1 MLTQEFIKDAK
12 NFRKQLKW
20 MSIICWI
27 ATLVFIFATNNKEN
41 KDYSWLI
48 ITFGGVIFTVLY
60 LSMDSKIKDFEKLN
74 REDENDEH
82 SKENE
87 SKE

>member
-1 MLTQEFIKDAK
+1 MLTKEFIGDAK

-27 ATLVFIFATNNKEN
+27 FTLVFIFAPNNKEN
-41 KDYSWLI
+41 EDYSWI
-48 ITFGGVIFTVLY
+48 VITFGGAIFTVLY
-60 LSMDSKIKDFEKLN
+60 LNMNSKIKEFEKLN
-74 REDENDEH
+74 REDENAEL

-87 SKE
+87 STE

>member
-1 MLTQEFIKDAK
+1 MLTKDFIDDAK

-27 ATLVFIFATNNKEN
+27 FTLVFIFGTNNKEN

-74 REDENDEH
+74 REDENDEL

-87 SKE
+87 STE